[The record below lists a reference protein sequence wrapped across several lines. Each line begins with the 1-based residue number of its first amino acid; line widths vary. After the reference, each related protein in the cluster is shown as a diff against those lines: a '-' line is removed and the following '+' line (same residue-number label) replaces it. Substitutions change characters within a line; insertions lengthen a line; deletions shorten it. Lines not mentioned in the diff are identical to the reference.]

1 MKSRIL
7 TVLTFL
13 LCLSLLT
20 ACGGGSGGNT
30 ATTEPSGDDST
41 EAVTTEAPA
50 ETPADQFEF
59 EAGDKGLIVTGY
71 HGSGKTIVIPSVVD
85 NKKVVELNAEVFAGN
100 IMLEEIVLSKYM
112 TVLDLADFAGCDNLT
127 AITYPGDIT
136 SGKSSKG
143 PDNLTTLCLPGTK
156 EIDLN
161 DVIAELC
168 EDNPNLKNLDLSGVE
183 SFESKLYP
191 YNAGSL
197 EGVSLTL
204 SETMVAQL
212 STRKETCYGYHKW
225 DAKILTNFCD
235 LDYYGD
241 EYCMMYYADAYV
253 YCRHFESL
261 IDDGES
267 LYDFDIAV
275 HISGHEEDFTYVSDS
290 DIPSF
295 ADELNNVDISFAQLH
310 FGSFIDR
317 TELLQPE
324 YVDAMKEAF
333 TALCSSI
340 LENDDIQILAF
351 RMLES
356 AFSEELWVGTVRR
369 GSIQYEV
376 LLDQNDRSYVYIR
389 EHRGSLSE
397 NIHLSVTEYFGHVPS
412 ITING
417 TTYTYDWQ

>member
-1 MKSRIL
+1 MKKAII
-7 TVLTFL
+7 TVMTLL
-13 LCLSLLT
+13 LCLSLLS
-20 ACGGGSGGNT
+20 ACGEGGGSNT
-30 ATTEPSGDDST
+30 AATEPSGDGST
-41 EAVTTEAPA
+41 KAVTTEAPA
-50 ETPADQFEF
+50 ETLADQFEF

-225 DAKILTNFCD
+225 DAKILTNFCEGSTVIISTHLIAD
-235 LDYYGD
+235 IERILD
-241 EYCMMYYADAYV
+241 EV
-253 YCRHFESL
+253 IF
-261 IDDGES
+261 IDKGEIVLTS
-267 LYDFDIAV
+267 
-275 HISGHEEDFTYVSDS
+275 ST
-290 DIPSF
+290 
-295 ADELNNVDISFAQLH
+295 DELRNKENAS
-310 FGSFIDR
+310 ID
-317 TELLQPE
+317 E
-324 YVDAMKEAF
+324 
-333 TALCSSI
+333 I
-340 LENDDIQILAF
+340 F
-351 RMLES
+351 R
-356 AFSEELWVGTVRR
+356 R
-369 GSIQYEV
+369 
-376 LLDQNDRSYVYIR
+376 
-389 EHRGSLSE
+389 
-397 NIHLSVTEYFGHVPS
+397 YFKC
-412 ITING
+412 
-417 TTYTYDWQ
+417 